1 MKSYRRCA
9 ALSDDG
15 REDLQ
20 DLYENA
26 PCGYLSMSPEGHIV
40 KVNATFCSWIG
51 RPPEDV
57 VGKRLRD
64 LLNVAGSI
72 FYETHFAPLL
82 RMQGFFHEV
91 ALDFIIA
98 DGGTLPV
105 LANARERRDD
115 TGNLLFTRLTIFQA
129 KERRRYERELVNAQE
144 AERVARRELQE
155 INATL
160 EVSIAEQVAARLQEL
175 ETSELR
181 EQFIAV
187 LGHDLRNPLAAID
200 AGIAKLLRDGWNE
213 RSPHILRLMRNSVS
227 RMTGLIDNVL
237 DLARA
242 RLGGGIALNIDE
254 TRPLGPTLSQV
265 IEEIRAAHPDR
276 VVEAAIDIGRP
287 LKVDHSRISQMF
299 SNLLGN
305 AVAHGAE
312 DKPIHVE
319 GRIEDNL
326 LLLSVANAGDPIPS
340 EMMAHLFQPFYRGQV
355 KTSAE
360 GLGLGLYIASQIAE
374 AHGGSIDVKSD
385 GNETR
390 FVFRMKVG

>member
-1 MKSYRRCA
+1 M
-9 ALSDDG
+9 SDDG
-15 REDLQ
+15 AEDLQ

-26 PCGYLSMSPEGHIV
+26 PCGYLSMGPDGRIV
-40 KVNATFCSWIG
+40 KVNATFCTWIG
-51 RPPEDV
+51 RTCDDI

-91 ALDFIIA
+91 ALDLVTA
-98 DGGTLPV
+98 DGGILPV
-105 LANARERRDD
+105 LANATERRDLD
-115 TGNLLFTRLTIFQA
+115 GNLLFTRLTIFQA
-129 KERRRYERELVNAQE
+129 RERRRYERDLVNAQE
-144 AERVARRELQE
+144 AERNARRELQE
-155 INATL
+155 VNATL
-160 EVSIAEQVAARLQEL
+160 EARIAEQVAARLQER

-200 AGIAKLLRDGWNE
+200 AGIGKLQRDGWTE
-213 RSPHILRLMRNSVS
+213 RTPYILRLMRNSVL

-242 RLGGGIALNIDE
+242 RLGGGIALSIDE
-254 TRPLGPTLSQV
+254 TKPLGPTLEQV

-276 VVEAAIDIGRP
+276 VIEAAIDIWQP
-287 LKVDHSRISQMF
+287 LKVDHSRLSQMF

-312 DKPIHVE
+312 DQPIQVE
-319 GRIEDNL
+319 GRVEDHEFR
-326 LLLSVANAGDPIPS
+326 LSVANSGDPIPA
-340 EMMAHLFQPFYRGQV
+340 EMMDHLFRPFYRGQI
-355 KTSAE
+355 KASAE

-374 AHGGSIDVKSD
+374 AHGGSIDVRSD
-385 GNETR
+385 ATETR
-390 FVFRMKVG
+390 FIFRMPA